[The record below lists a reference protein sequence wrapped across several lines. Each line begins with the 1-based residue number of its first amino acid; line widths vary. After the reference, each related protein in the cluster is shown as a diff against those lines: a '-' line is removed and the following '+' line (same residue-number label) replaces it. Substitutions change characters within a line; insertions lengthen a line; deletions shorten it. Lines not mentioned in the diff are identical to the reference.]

1 VQRAKN
7 GDRLSDLIELGRGD
21 IHLWYVRTEDA
32 KRKEWL
38 TLYHDLMP
46 GDERERHQRFV
57 FQKDRDQFLIARAL
71 LRKTLSRYSTVQ
83 PGDWRFQVNEFGKPE
98 IDVTQ
103 NPSQLR
109 FNVSHCDGL
118 ILCGV
123 TAECQIGVDCENI
136 DRSVEIERLAPR
148 VFAAKEREYLYS
160 VPESLRTETFFRFWT
175 LKEAYIKARGIG
187 MSLSLREFSF
197 DISAT
202 QLISVSFSPRIEDRP
217 QNWQFEQPTVPGP
230 FVIAL
235 AVDMPVDEKSNIEL
249 WEA

>member
-1 VQRAKN
+1 M
-7 GDRLSDLIELGRGD
+7 S
-21 IHLWYVRTEDA
+21 
-32 KRKEWL
+32 
-38 TLYHDLMP
+38 

-71 LRKTLSRYSTVQ
+71 LRKTLSRYSAEKS
-83 PGDWRFQVNEFGKPE
+83 GDWRFQTSEFGKPE
-98 IDVTQ
+98 IDATQ

-118 ILCGV
+118 VLCGV
-123 TAECQIGVDCENI
+123 TVGCQIGVDCENI
-136 DRSVEIERLAPR
+136 DRNVEIERLAPC
-148 VFAAKEREYLYS
+148 VFAAKEREYLDS

-175 LKEAYIKARGIG
+175 LKEAYLKARGIG

-202 QLISVSFSPRIEDRP
+202 QLINVSFSPRIEDHP
-217 QNWQFEQPTVPGP
+217 QNWQFVQPSVHGP

-235 AVDMPVDEKSNIEL
+235 AVNLPHGEKLNIEL